1 MLVGFGKPLLHT
13 AALREKFVQ
22 DVVEVVDGVV
32 EHEGQPVEGGRGLSR
47 VVEQAQVFAGKDDA
61 GDDAFQLDMQ
71 DLETFGRERYGG
83 GRLFMTPPPR
93 SGRCRRASSGRGW
106 TGEAVAGQAQA
117 GLRLRQNGPASGSD
131 GTTGRARR
139 NGPDGRG
146 GVLRT
151 WKPR

>member
-22 DVVEVVDGVV
+22 DVVEAVDGVV

-47 VVEQAQVFAGKDDA
+47 VIEQAQVFAGKDDA

-83 GRLFMTPPPR
+83 GAAVHDATSTVREVPYIVQRTRVDRGSR
-93 SGRCRRASSGRGW
+93 SRASASRAEASPKRASLWARCSRGRKPPHNAA
-106 TGEAVAGQAQA
+106 E
-117 GLRLRQNGPASGSD
+117 RE
-131 GTTGRARR
+131 RR
-139 NGPDGRG
+139 ME
-146 GVLRT
+146 
-151 WKPR
+151 